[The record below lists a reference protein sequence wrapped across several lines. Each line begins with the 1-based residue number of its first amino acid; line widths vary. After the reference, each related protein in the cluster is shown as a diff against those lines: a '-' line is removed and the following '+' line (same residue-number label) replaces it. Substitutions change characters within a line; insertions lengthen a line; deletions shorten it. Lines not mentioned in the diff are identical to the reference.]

1 MKKGLG
7 FMLKFIFYKRKNV
20 LKNKGFIFSL
30 LSSISR
36 TILSYILF
44 KELTTIGISDNS
56 AVIERA
62 KEFKLAFSC
71 LVKKYSN
78 MIVKKIVLISVFS
91 FIYCSKQRLVNLL
104 FLRGEICA
112 DIWFAE
118 VVITGL
124 LESENVRVCSFFLYL
139 RFLLL

>member
-1 MKKGLG
+1 
-7 FMLKFIFYKRKNV
+7 MLSLYFTSVKMC

-44 KELTTIGISDNS
+44 KELTTIGKSDNS

-62 KEFKLAFSC
+62 KELKLAFSC

-91 FIYCSKQRLVNLL
+91 FIYCSNQRLVNLL

-139 RFLLL
+139 RFLPL

>member
-1 MKKGLG
+1 MC
-7 FMLKFIFYKRKNV
+7 

-44 KELTTIGISDNS
+44 KELTTIGKSDNS

-62 KEFKLAFSC
+62 KELKLAFSC

-139 RFLLL
+139 RFLPL